1 MLTIFIKS
9 PGGGEQATE
18 NLNGE
23 VNGADTK
30 EEAVVVAAET
40 ENGSQEHD
48 AG

>member
-18 NLNGE
+18 NMNGE
-23 VNGADTK
+23 VNGPDAK
-30 EEAVVVAAET
+30 EETVVAAAET
-40 ENGSQEHD
+40 QNGSQEHD